1 MERPFGVTLLASFF
15 FVQGIINIIT
25 VASYY
30 IGGESTFTVAYYAA
44 TSVAGIGVAY
54 GMWRGEKWGRI
65 GTIAYSGWEI
75 LIGLLAA
82 FAAVDIE
89 AASPIQALTKM
100 TVYAIVIY
108 FMTRPEITE
117 YFSD

>member
-30 IGGESTFTVAYYAA
+30 IGGAPTFTVAYYAV
-44 TSVAGIGVAY
+44 TSVVGIAVAY

-65 GTIAYSGWEI
+65 GTMILSGWEI
-75 LIGLLAA
+75 LIGLLGA

-89 AASPIQALTKM
+89 ATSPIQALTKM

-108 FMTRPEITE
+108 FMTRQEIAE
-117 YFSD
+117 YFRD